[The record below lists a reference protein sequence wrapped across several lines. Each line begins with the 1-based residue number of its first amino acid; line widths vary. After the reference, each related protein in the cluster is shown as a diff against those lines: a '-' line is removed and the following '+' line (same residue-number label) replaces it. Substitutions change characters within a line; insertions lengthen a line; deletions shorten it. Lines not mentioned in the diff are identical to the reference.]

1 MALPYNFE
9 LHDIVMMALQGH
21 SSEETFT
28 RSTKYFACIHGEA
41 SGRAKIMSMAHHNY
55 LSGSPHRIADV
66 QRTYEYILAKD
77 GVVTW
82 DGSQILDWFKAQ
94 KAG

>member
-1 MALPYNFE
+1 
-9 LHDIVMMALQGH
+9 MALQGH

-28 RSTKYFACIHGEA
+28 RAIKYFDCLYGE
-41 SGRAKIMSMAHHNY
+41 SVDRAKIMSMAHHNY

-66 QRTYEYILAKD
+66 ERTYEHLLAKE

-82 DGSQILDWFKAQ
+82 DGSQILDWFMKAQ
-94 KAG
+94 MAE